1 MEEGENV
8 DQRKAKKPRHRMK
21 SLYTN
26 IRNQMEF
33 YFSDAN
39 LHKDR
44 FLKKAI
50 EATSDGYIALD
61 TFLGFNKMKSLTSDM
76 HMLAEAL
83 HDKSDMLQ
91 VNEEKT
97 HVRRTTPISEPVN
110 VDERTVYVECLPHG
124 MGHDWVRR
132 VFSPC
137 GKVVYVS
144 LPRYNSTG
152 DMKGFGFVE
161 FETVE
166 GAEAACKELNNP
178 PANFSHR
185 VGMFPKS
192 SHQLEAIKKKLPTDQ
207 IIATEEKA
215 KGLLVS
221 EEMVEGDAESKV
233 NGSGNKSEKG
243 KKRKTETDEMK
254 ASKNDSKSEKNEN
267 QTGSSKSETVGK
279 AGKSKRRR
287 TNSETVVDSETA
299 ESPMKRKKSEVSFNV
314 PDKDKESNAE
324 DEGKSTSG
332 GKKRAK
338 KRKSRSKTSDD
349 SVNTSKDE
357 SGTEKSSEG
366 VPAKK
371 VKIDTDSANE
381 PSEKSGSEME
391 SATENIGIDKE
402 NKTKKKRR
410 RRKKSKSEKEVPEL
424 RVIAKKEWLVLREEY
439 LKLQKASMAM
449 LKKTLKPPH
458 TESKH
463 KEGDKDSKE
472 RKEIEFLAD
481 VIVKVSSEQPLKRK
495 DLKASLGEEVQVAYI
510 DIGESQTEGFIRCKD
525 TTSARTV
532 ADKQQEGV
540 KFSLIT
546 GDEEKQYWDK
556 LTADREAKLG
566 NKCRNKRRGQQKWM
580 EKAQKA
586 SVENWERKHIVFD
599 DE

>member
-424 RVIAKKEWLVLREEY
+424 RVIAK
-439 LKLQKASMAM
+439 ASMDM
-449 LKKTLKPPH
+449 VKKTLKPPN

-510 DIGESQTEGFIRCKD
+510 DIGESQTEGFIRC
-525 TTSARTV
+525 
-532 ADKQQEGV
+532 
-540 KFSLIT
+540 
-546 GDEEKQYWDK
+546 DEEKQYWDK